1 MCNASAALGHHSS
14 PHTPHTSLVRVDP
27 APSPPASPADQIRG
41 DVPTQGGGKLA
52 CDTRPFLRPSTHP
65 PAGFFTDPPALFPTC
80 RSSERRHTL
89 ARLGPE
95 LLCLDVCFVKQ
106 PQGKA
111 EFSEGSGELRGVHRR
126 CFSDEITCNISLG
139 TAEQTSMQAAL

>member
-1 MCNASAALGHHSS
+1 MCDASAALDHHSS
-14 PHTPHTSLVRVDP
+14 PHTSLVRVDP

-52 CDTRPFLRPSTHP
+52 CDTRPFLCPSTHP
-65 PAGFFTDPPALFPTC
+65 PAGFFTDPPALSPTC

-95 LLCLDVCFVKQ
+95 LLCLDVCFVTQ

-111 EFSEGSGELRGVHRR
+111 EFSEGSGSSEVSIAGVLVMKLHAT
-126 CFSDEITCNISLG
+126 FPL
-139 TAEQTSMQAAL
+139 EQLSRPPCTPL